1 MISFCFVSPSR
12 LLQQKTIIKIENDIV
27 AGDVLLLVTRKLLRF
42 DLWIDPEW
50 SPFIYLFIFV
60 KSASELAAIRAGIN
74 LVPTA
79 FVTLVQRNGKT
90 KYPWDKQ
97 NSCYSG

>member
-1 MISFCFVSPSR
+1 MYYYW
-12 LLQQKTIIKIENDIV
+12 
-27 AGDVLLLVTRKLLRF
+27 LRGNF
-42 DLWIDPEW
+42 YDSTFGSIRNGRHL
-50 SPFIYLFIFV
+50 FIYLFIFV

>member
-1 MISFCFVSPSR
+1 MYYYWLRGDFYDSTFGSIRNGRR
-12 LLQQKTIIKIENDIV
+12 LN
-27 AGDVLLLVTRKLLRF
+27 F
-42 DLWIDPEW
+42 
-50 SPFIYLFIFV
+50 FFFV
-60 KSASELAAIRAGIN
+60 KRASELAAIRAGIN

-90 KYPWDKQ
+90 KYPWDKR

>member
-12 LLQQKTIIKIENDIV
+12 LPQQKTIIKIENDIV
-27 AGDVLLLVTRKLLRF
+27 AGDVLLLVTRRLLRF
-42 DLWIDPEW
+42 DLWIDQEW
-50 SPFIYLFIFV
+50 SPFIFFFFV
-60 KSASELAAIRAGIN
+60 KRASELAAIRAGIN

-90 KYPWDKQ
+90 KYPWDKR